1 MKILTIS
8 SRKDSFYML
17 PQEEQ
22 NKLMIGLIEHIIKL
36 NEKMGDKFKVYSM
49 PGWGRAVTIGEYASI
64 EEYSQSLQTPV
75 SQRGFSSHESYPI
88 IESDIEEYKAY
99 LKQLKA
105 AN

>member
-8 SRKDSFYML
+8 TRKDAFYTL

-22 NKLMIGLIEHIIKL
+22 NKLLIGLLEHMIKL
-36 NEKMGDKFKVYSM
+36 KEKMGDKFALYSI
-49 PGWGRAVTIGEYASI
+49 PGWGRALSIGEYSSF

-105 AN
+105 SK